1 MTPDYFHGYAL
12 NAIDA
17 KSRLSIP
24 ANFRDVILARSDTR
38 AVVLAISEYSPCLV
52 GYDSRR
58 SAKLQADLETR
69 FAGDYSPA
77 RDAQARLAFGA
88 SEHLGMEE
96 TGRIIL
102 SPTLRDM
109 GELERYAFFLGAG
122 DYFEIWNPQLL
133 LESAG
138 LDPRLARI
146 VRGQLDGKTAAL

>member
-102 SPTLRDM
+102 SPTLKDM